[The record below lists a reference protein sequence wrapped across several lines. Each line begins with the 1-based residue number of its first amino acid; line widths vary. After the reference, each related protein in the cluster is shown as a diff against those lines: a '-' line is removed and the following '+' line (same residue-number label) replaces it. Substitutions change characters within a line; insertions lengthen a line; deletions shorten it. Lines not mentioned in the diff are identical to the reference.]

1 MENITRDNLINGAI
15 IPALVQEVT
24 VPAGTWIRG
33 TVLGKYSGAYNLIG
47 ETNFDAATVDC
58 IIAEDIVL
66 ASEGKAQAYFTG
78 QFSKGELTVKDGF
91 DADTLADPARKLN
104 IFIK

>member
-1 MENITRDNLINGAI
+1 MENIARDNLINGAV

-24 VPAGTWIRG
+24 VPAGTWKRG
-33 TVLGKYSGAYNLIG
+33 TVLGKYSGAYNLMG
-47 ETNFDAATVDC
+47 ETNYDVSTVDC
-58 IIAEDIVL
+58 IIAEDITL
-66 ASEGKAQAYFTG
+66 AAEGKAQAFFTG

-91 DADTLADPARKLN
+91 DVDTLADPARKLN